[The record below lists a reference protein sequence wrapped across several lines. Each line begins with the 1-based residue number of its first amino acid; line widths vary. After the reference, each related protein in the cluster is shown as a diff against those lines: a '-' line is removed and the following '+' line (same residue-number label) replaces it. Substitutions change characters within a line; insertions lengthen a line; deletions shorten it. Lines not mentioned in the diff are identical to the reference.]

1 MDVLGCVHPVGP
13 KYNEAEARIISCFTL
28 QFHQT
33 VVTASLCWLGA
44 RLLKWLERK
53 FTDPTSASRISMSR
67 LGQPGTIPV
76 LVLPLDDMAVRH
88 RKGATAERF
97 FSLWITTPL
106 QFQMW
111 KFYVQWQK
119 GGLRRFCVQWFIS
132 WEVNHKDEAQISVF
146 DF

>member
-33 VVTASLCWLGA
+33 VVT
-44 RLLKWLERK
+44 
-53 FTDPTSASRISMSR
+53 
-67 LGQPGTIPV
+67 
-76 LVLPLDDMAVRH
+76 
-88 RKGATAERF
+88 
-97 FSLWITTPL
+97 WITTPL